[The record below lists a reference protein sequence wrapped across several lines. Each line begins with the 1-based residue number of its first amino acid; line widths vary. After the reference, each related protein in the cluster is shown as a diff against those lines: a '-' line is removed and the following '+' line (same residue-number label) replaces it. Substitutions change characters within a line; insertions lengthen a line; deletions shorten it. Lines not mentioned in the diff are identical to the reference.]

1 MEKIMY
7 TERKEL
13 SDDSKIVNILGYFWS
28 LPKED
33 QEQVFKILEDAMKE
47 TRREKNESQLKH
59 EEKVFGK

>member
-1 MEKIMY
+1 MEKMMY
-7 TERKEL
+7 REL
-13 SDDSKIVNILGYFWS
+13 SDNSKIVNILGYFWS

-33 QEQVFKILEDAMKE
+33 QEQVLKILNDGVKE

>member
-7 TERKEL
+7 REL
-13 SDDSKIVNILGYFWS
+13 SDNSKIVNILGYFWS

>member
-1 MEKIMY
+1 MEKMMY
-7 TERKEL
+7 REL
-13 SDDSKIVNILGYFWS
+13 SDNSKIVNILGYFCS

-33 QEQVFKILEDAMKE
+33 QEQVLKILNDGVKE

>member
-7 TERKEL
+7 REL
-13 SDDSKIVNILGYFWS
+13 SDNSKIVNILGYFWS

-59 EEKVFGK
+59 EEKVFGS

>member
-7 TERKEL
+7 REL
-13 SDDSKIVNILGYFWS
+13 SDNSKIVNILGYFWS

-47 TRREKNESQLKH
+47 SRREKNESQLKH
-59 EEKVFGK
+59 EEKVFGS

>member
-7 TERKEL
+7 REL
-13 SDDSKIVNILGYFWS
+13 SDNSKIVNILGYFWS

-47 TRREKNESQLKH
+47 SRREKNESQLKH

>member
-1 MEKIMY
+1 MEKMMY
-7 TERKEL
+7 REL
-13 SDDSKIVNILGYFWS
+13 SDNSKIVNILGYFWS

-47 TRREKNESQLKH
+47 SRREKNESQLKH